1 MKRKIKLIKLVTK
14 DVEFW
19 LKRYDIRL
27 FNQLKFKFFHYI
39 NIFFFFIKF
48 SKLTKLILSY
58 ILNINIF

>member
-27 FNQLKFKFFHYI
+27 FNQLKLKEHFFKSSENAKSDREYVI
-39 NIFFFFIKF
+39 
-48 SKLTKLILSY
+48 
-58 ILNINIF
+58 